1 MRAHV
6 GGLDAFD
13 DDVSKEMVLIQQSQ
27 MFDTHRSSN
36 RASRNVEFNAYVWL
50 EPIDAASRDK
60 I

>member
-1 MRAHV
+1 M
-6 GGLDAFD
+6 LSMIY
-13 DDVSKEMVLIQQSQ
+13 DVSKEMVLIQQSQ